1 MIEKARVE
9 FESLFLP
16 DTQAARL
23 EAEQA
28 AFRAALIAADL
39 SDRGD
44 LRDRGDLPDRTA
56 LPFNAFPPICP
67 IEAMPSIPG
76 SLSIGPAIS
85 IDGWIVRPVSSEV
98 PSNIQA
104 VTVSLAPYPP
114 PPLPKSGAFI
124 LLGYAGERA
133 GSLVTEVMTSEVE
146 TTSKVGAAF
155 TVHVWYRATFTLEI
169 ARGPGASIVSS
180 WKVGTERWVKP
191 ARGKK
196 PQNSKVPD

>member
-1 MIEKARVE
+1 MIEKARIE

-16 DTQAARL
+16 DTQAAQL

-28 AFRAALIAADL
+28 AFRAALIAV
-39 SDRGD
+39 DR
-44 LRDRGDLPDRTA
+44 A

-85 IDGWIVRPVSSEV
+85 IDGWIARPVSSEA

-124 LLGYAGERA
+124 LLGYAGKCAE
-133 GSLVTEVMTSEVE
+133 SLVAEVMTSEVE
-146 TTSKVGAAF
+146 TTSEVGAAF

-180 WKVGTERWVKP
+180 WKVGPERWVKP